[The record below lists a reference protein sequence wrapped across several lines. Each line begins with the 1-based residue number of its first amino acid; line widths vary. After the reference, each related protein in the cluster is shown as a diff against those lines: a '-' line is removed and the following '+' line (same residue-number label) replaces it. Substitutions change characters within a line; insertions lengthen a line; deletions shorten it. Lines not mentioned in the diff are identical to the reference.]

1 MSRLGSGTLIPGCFF
16 LPPNMVGHP
25 TGACPYG
32 DPKSG
37 GNIAKAKQLV
47 QQSGMAGTPVTVWSE
62 TRSPR
67 QQWMTYYTQ
76 FLNQIGF
83 KATQK
88 VIADATYFTTIG
100 NLKLNP
106 QTGFAD
112 WNQDF
117 PNPIDFYLLLQGS
130 AIQPTNNQNFGQ
142 VKDPHIDSTSNK
154 LGATPTSQLN
164 SIAEPVA
171 GARPVRRPE
180 GIRRRLRLPDLPR
193 IHLKSDRLEQ
203 GHLPWPVRV
212 GLQQFD
218 DEVGT
223 DSRVWAGTATLSQP
237 DPLLMAT
244 TSAPGT
250 EFSSGLEA
258 PLDVDGEQLP
268 EGLGPWRLAW
278 RRLRRNKVALFFGAL
293 FLVILALCLL
303 APVYSHDVAHI
314 GLADQNIDKPILI
327 AGKKTYV
334 VDPTGIPIGPT
345 WHSKYFLGADST
357 GRDVA
362 VRLLYG
368 GRNSL
373 EVGAIATV
381 ITMILAL
388 ILGIVGGYFR
398 GLADSA
404 IGVFLD
410 SIWAYPAVLLGIAL
424 GATLAVS
431 GIHIWFISI
440 NGNALYVP
448 AFVVGIVYIPY
459 VAKPVRGQVL
469 TLREREFVDAARQ
482 QGLSHTRIMFTE
494 IMPNLASTIV
504 VFVPLILANA
514 ILLEAALSF
523 LGAGIK
529 PPNPSWGTMISD
541 GVATIPAAFHNV
553 LVPGIMLVLTVMS
566 INIFGDGLRDALDP
580 RSKVR
585 IAH

>member
-1 MSRLGSGTLIPGCFF
+1 
-16 LPPNMVGHP
+16 
-25 TGACPYG
+25 
-32 DPKSG
+32 
-37 GNIAKAKQLV
+37 
-47 QQSGMAGTPVTVWSE
+47 
-62 TRSPR
+62 
-67 QQWMTYYTQ
+67 
-76 FLNQIGF
+76 
-83 KATQK
+83 
-88 VIADATYFTTIG
+88 
-100 NLKLNP
+100 
-106 QTGFAD
+106 
-112 WNQDF
+112 
-117 PNPIDFYLLLQGS
+117 
-130 AIQPTNNQNFGQ
+130 
-142 VKDPHIDSTSNK
+142 
-154 LGATPTSQLN
+154 
-164 SIAEPVA
+164 
-171 GARPVRRPE
+171 
-180 GIRRRLRLPDLPR
+180 
-193 IHLKSDRLEQ
+193 
-203 GHLPWPVRV
+203 
-212 GLQQFD
+212 
-218 DEVGT
+218 
-223 DSRVWAGTATLSQP
+223 
-237 DPLLMAT
+237 MAT

-250 EFSSGLEA
+250 EFSSDLEA
-258 PLDVDGEQLP
+258 TLDVDGEQLP

-278 RRLRRNKVALFFGAL
+278 RRLRRNKVALFFGAV

-314 GLADQNIDKPILI
+314 GLADINVDKPILI
-327 AGKKTYV
+327 GGKKTYV

-345 WHSKYFLGADST
+345 WHSKYLLGADSD

-362 VRLLYG
+362 VRLFYG

-373 EVGAIATV
+373 EVGAIATI

-431 GIHIWFISI
+431 GIHIGFIRI

-448 AFVVGIVYIPY
+448 AVVVGIVYIPY